1 MRKIPL
7 AFIFLFLLIISC
19 SKKTNNNLIENK
31 TDKFI
36 SLFKNLRDNTLTI
49 TSTEYLTDTTEYKF
63 RGSVVDTSFYRFIK
77 DRYLDLGLNK
87 HNGDNYY
94 ACYKKKLSDS
104 TYILIMR
111 TPYEYWE
118 SSVKLY
124 LFDLKSSKTTDYL
137 EVAQNWGDA
146 GDYSEKYST
155 LENLN
160 IITFKKTCWL
170 LNQETMESVCT
181 DSIHNYGIKKLALLT
196 NSKNYYDFLTYFKR
210 KCIFIN

>member
-1 MRKIPL
+1 MRKVLL
-7 AFIFLFLLIISC
+7 AFIFLFILIISC
-19 SKKTNNNLIENK
+19 SKKYNNNLAENE
-31 TDKFI
+31 TDKFL
-36 SLFKNLRDNTLTI
+36 SLFKNVRNNSLTI
-49 TSTEYLTDTTEYKF
+49 TSAEYLTDTTEYNF
-63 RGSVVDTSFYRFIK
+63 RGIAVDTFFYRFIK

-94 ACYKKKLSDS
+94 ACYKKRLNDS
-104 TYILIMR
+104 TYLLIMR

-124 LFDLKSSKTTDYL
+124 IFDLKSSKTIDYL

-146 GDYSEKYST
+146 GDYLEKHST

-170 LNQETMESVCT
+170 LNEESMDSECT
-181 DSIHNYGIKKLALLT
+181 DSIYNYRIKNNKFLL
-196 NSKNYYDFLTYFKR
+196 KNKMEI
-210 KCIFIN
+210 KN